1 MKRTILLL
9 SILLGMMLI
18 YPALVITGWFCGFSV
33 VLALGDYGYLLST
46 ALFSGISIF
55 LLKKTVYTRT
65 TGILTTLLFLFSTV
79 HAVAYLW
86 ESKSFWVFLL
96 AIVWVIFSG
105 ALMLRFGKYGFVQ
118 GITTGVCLLLL
129 FPMGVLS
136 LFSLFPIGRNLVVQ
150 TLPSPGGTYYAEV
163 IDSDQ
168 GALGGD
174 TIVEVHEPQK
184 RVNLL
189 LIELR
194 KDPQRVYWG
203 DWGEFKTMKLYWES
217 EQVLVINGKPY
228 ELEKPA

>member
-1 MKRTILLL
+1 MRRTTLLL
-9 SILLGMMLI
+9 GILLGMMLI

-33 VLALGDYGYLLST
+33 VLALGNYGYLLST

-55 LLKKTVYTRT
+55 LLTKKETTRT
-65 TGILTTLLFLFSTV
+65 GAEHVLTTLLFLFSSV

-96 AIVWVIFSG
+96 AIVWVILSG
-105 ALMLRFGKYGFVQ
+105 ALMLSFGKYGFLQ
-118 GITTGVCLLLL
+118 GLATGVCLLLL
-129 FPMGVLS
+129 FPMGLLS
-136 LFSLFPIGRNLVVQ
+136 LFFLFPIGRNSVVQ

-174 TIVEVHEPQK
+174 TLVEVHEPQK

-203 DWGEFKTMKLYWES
+203 DWGEFKTMKISWES

-228 ELEKPA
+228 ELEE